1 MDNARAK
8 RIATTAR
15 EVDWVDMLNSIRRNS
30 LLSGIKTAVVNTLS
44 VPMYTAY
51 QQIPLVAGAAL
62 HHTTG
67 GRVGAMGFPALGRL
81 WGGFISHMGEA
92 AVNGLTSWRTGTQFF
107 ETEYMA
113 KEDGVS
119 RVEASHQAFDGNWGW
134 LEAPQRMLGA
144 QDDFNKTW
152 LTLSYLD
159 AYGYQWF
166 RDEGQSHAEA
176 VESMADVMADP
187 GHEMWDKALTEAR
200 RLTFTAKSEN
210 IFMKGIQ
217 KLRTT
222 DRKLPRLVSNQIVPF
237 IQTPV
242 NVLSEGVWQTPAG
255 LLMMPWEV
263 AKAAEEGDY
272 SQVKARAM
280 QMSVGTM
287 VGMALMKW
295 ALGDED
301 EYPWITGS
309 DLEWT
314 PEKRELYNRRGM
326 PKAQSIRIGENWY
339 SYERW
344 DPLATT
350 LSLSVDAINAWKK
363 GEASQNL
370 VYGATQSLMRAS
382 VDKTFFSGISDV
394 AEAISR
400 GMDIREGEDASD
412 AFKRGGYHFLGGYLT
427 GWVPTIIRNTKQ
439 AMQTTYPERGM
450 WSKGDEFSDRAIRR
464 LLQRSE
470 LGLEDDRPRVALFG
484 EEIPRHTP
492 WSNPYLDFAWKM
504 TVPIRTGEVGPF
516 IGNRIIMN
524 WNRENPKAQLHPRSQ
539 RYVRIKDTTIY
550 LSDEQLEEYSRLGG
564 GNARKIIEVY
574 EERGEFDDPA
584 HPTLRDKTIVKKA
597 VERGYRQARM
607 KLLGKWNQDQAIMNK
622 ILERRVEKGELT
634 SGQVREYQR
643 RYVAP

>member
-1 MDNARAK
+1 
-8 RIATTAR
+8 
-15 EVDWVDMLNSIRRNS
+15 
-30 LLSGIKTAVVNTLS
+30 
-44 VPMYTAY
+44 
-51 QQIPLVAGAAL
+51 PLVAGAAL

-344 DPLATT
+344 DPL
-350 LSLSVDAINAWKK
+350 
-363 GEASQNL
+363 
-370 VYGATQSLMRAS
+370 
-382 VDKTFFSGISDV
+382 
-394 AEAISR
+394 
-400 GMDIREGEDASD
+400 
-412 AFKRGGYHFLGGYLT
+412 
-427 GWVPTIIRNTKQ
+427 
-439 AMQTTYPERGM
+439 
-450 WSKGDEFSDRAIRR
+450 
-464 LLQRSE
+464 
-470 LGLEDDRPRVALFG
+470 
-484 EEIPRHTP
+484 
-492 WSNPYLDFAWKM
+492 
-504 TVPIRTGEVGPF
+504 
-516 IGNRIIMN
+516 
-524 WNRENPKAQLHPRSQ
+524 
-539 RYVRIKDTTIY
+539 
-550 LSDEQLEEYSRLGG
+550 
-564 GNARKIIEVY
+564 
-574 EERGEFDDPA
+574 
-584 HPTLRDKTIVKKA
+584 
-597 VERGYRQARM
+597 
-607 KLLGKWNQDQAIMNK
+607 
-622 ILERRVEKGELT
+622 
-634 SGQVREYQR
+634 
-643 RYVAP
+643 